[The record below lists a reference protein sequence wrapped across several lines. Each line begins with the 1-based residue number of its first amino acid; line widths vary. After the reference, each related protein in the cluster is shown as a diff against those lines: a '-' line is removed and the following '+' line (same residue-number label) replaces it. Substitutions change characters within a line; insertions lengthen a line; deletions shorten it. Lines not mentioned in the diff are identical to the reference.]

1 MAVSA
6 GSAATLRDVN
16 DSAVT
21 NYKRP
26 LIVVSVVS
34 VVLLVVLSGLL
45 YFTQYQRPS
54 LHPQAEGLPPC
65 SQGAPV
71 RVADLGGLDY
81 ASCTMD
87 GQSVQFPD
95 GYTRQVP
102 SYGVRSEER
111 GGDGSLSYELANSGA
126 AGVVAVLWDNEN
138 GGTYSFWG
146 PRDAAIDYVQL
157 ALNERGGSGCAVFTR
172 SCE

>member
-1 MAVSA
+1 M
-6 GSAATLRDVN
+6 
-16 DSAVT
+16 T

-34 VVLLVVLSGLL
+34 VVLLLVLSGLL
-45 YFTQYQRPS
+45 YLAQYQRPN
-54 LHPQAEGLPPC
+54 LQPQPEGLPPC
-65 SQGAPV
+65 TSGAPV
-71 RVADLGGLDY
+71 PVADLAGLDF
-81 ASCTMD
+81 ATCTMD
-87 GQSVQFPD
+87 GQLVQFPD

-138 GGTYSFWG
+138 GGTYTFWG
-146 PRDAAIDYVQL
+146 PRDAVIEHVQL
-157 ALNERGGSGCAVFTR
+157 TLNERGGRGCGVFTR
-172 SCE
+172 SCN

>member
-1 MAVSA
+1 MAV
-6 GSAATLRDVN
+6 GGVGTIRDVN

-26 LIVVSVVS
+26 LIVVSAVS
-34 VVLLVVLSGLL
+34 VVLLLVLSSLL
-45 YFTQYQRPS
+45 YLAQYQRPS

-71 RVADLGGLDY
+71 QVADLGGLDY

-87 GQSVQFPD
+87 GQSVRFPD
-95 GYTRQVP
+95 GYTTQVP
-102 SYGVRSEER
+102 TYGVRSETR
-111 GGDGSLSYELANSGA
+111 DDGSPLSYELGNSGA
-126 AGVVAVLWDNEN
+126 AGVVAVLWDNQS

-146 PRDAAIDYVQL
+146 PRDAVVEYVEL
-157 ALNERGGSGCAVFTR
+157 TLSERGGRGCGVFTR